1 MIRKFSGFFILVT
14 GVTLITGGCASSLR
28 HESDWPR
35 IRTTAATEVANREG
49 DSRWAHD
56 AYFTPTE
63 HTNGVWTIVV
73 SAHYPIKRTGDSIH
87 LRIKDEGEVVSY
99 LRRFAN
105 YPVWIEHVR
114 TSP

>member
-1 MIRKFSGFFILVT
+1 MKIRGVFI
-14 GVTLITGGCASSLR
+14 LITGVALVASGCMSGLR

-35 IRTTAATEVANREG
+35 VRTTAATEVANREG

-73 SAHYPIKRTGDSIH
+73 SAHYPLKRTGDSIH
-87 LRIKDEGEVVSY
+87 LRLRDEGEVVTY
-99 LRRFAN
+99 VRRFAN
-105 YPVWIEHVR
+105 YPVWIEHVQ

>member
-1 MIRKFSGFFILVT
+1 MKIRGVFI
-14 GVTLITGGCASSLR
+14 LITGVALLASGCMSGLR

-35 IRTTAATEVANREG
+35 VRATAATEVASREG

-87 LRIKDEGEVVSY
+87 LRIRDEGEVVTY
-99 LRRFAN
+99 VRRFAN
-105 YPVWIEHVR
+105 YPVWIEHVP